1 MRHLGFCDNLGG
13 AKRTI
18 SRHFGRSE
26 GDYCSAPAALN
37 FECLSRDWFQ
47 LLWPQLEILF
57 IRAFLN
63 FGSTGGNRLA
73 TATVGAGEA
82 AVTGFEN
89 EICRATWTLIPMNLL
104 WR

>member
-1 MRHLGFCDNLGG
+1 MRHLRLRDNLGG
-13 AKRTI
+13 A
-18 SRHFGRSE
+18 E
-26 GDYCSAPAALN
+26 GTVSGHIRWSKADRGSAPAALN

-82 AVTGFEN
+82 AVTGLEN
-89 EICRATWTLIPMNLL
+89 QIC
-104 WR
+104 